1 MLGNLTT
8 NLSAGES
15 LAGSNKIPANLDS
28 ANCAQMLCHLLDQT
42 NDNGAAILN
51 LIERYVNHFA
61 KRYCNLGFHEQQD
74 IQQDVAVKL
83 LCHGETVRHNCSK
96 SWVYTVVRNQCINYI
111 HKKTKNLSVFKF
123 SENPE
128 ATANATGPPPSL
140 NQSINIDLIQRID
153 CLQKVFDQVESQET
167 GKADIAIYT
176 QYAFGLSYQEI
187 SKRSRRTVAAIGNRI
202 SILKRRLKKL
212 IKECC

>member
-111 HKKTKNLSVFKF
+111 HKKN
-123 SENPE
+123 E
-128 ATANATGPPPSL
+128 
-140 NQSINIDLIQRID
+140 
-153 CLQKVFDQVESQET
+153 
-167 GKADIAIYT
+167 
-176 QYAFGLSYQEI
+176 
-187 SKRSRRTVAAIGNRI
+187 
-202 SILKRRLKKL
+202 KL
-212 IKECC
+212 IRFQIFRKPRSNRECDRPTALIESIHQH